1 MIILYPVTCTWLLYT
16 RPYFEKWTLSAT
28 SEPFWHTLNAFMKES
43 DSDVLVTQFGVTHYP
58 FWVFLIKKLS
68 FSHQQIG
75 LCSSALKKEKFCF
88 LGASYWCANKRN
100 AINCNVSAARIE
112 ICAPVYYFIMAHF
125 RKRKKISFFLRWI
138 IRINMLIVQIMRK
151 LLWTWTFIYWLRKC
165 KLFVLASS
173 LLQTTRSTSRF
184 VSVELQK
191 DCFQCA
197 FVPVFFLNFFH
208 VYLHRP

>member
-16 RPYFEKWTLSAT
+16 RTYFENWTLSAT

-43 DSDVLVTQFGVTHYP
+43 DSDVVVTQFGVTQYP

-125 RKRKKISFFLRWI
+125 RKRKKKFFSF
-138 IRINMLIVQIMRK
+138 
-151 LLWTWTFIYWLRKC
+151 
-165 KLFVLASS
+165 
-173 LLQTTRSTSRF
+173 
-184 VSVELQK
+184 
-191 DCFQCA
+191 
-197 FVPVFFLNFFH
+197 
-208 VYLHRP
+208 